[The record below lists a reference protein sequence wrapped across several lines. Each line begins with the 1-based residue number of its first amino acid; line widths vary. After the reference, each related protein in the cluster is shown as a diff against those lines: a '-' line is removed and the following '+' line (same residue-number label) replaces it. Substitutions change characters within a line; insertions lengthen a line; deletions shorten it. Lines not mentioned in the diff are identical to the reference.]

1 MYTFKEIAC
10 FENKDLVEAMKQYA
24 SERIA
29 QKRGSN
35 VDVKFSKTDKLK
47 KIDDAY
53 MKEVAKNAGVEAKFS
68 ALNSDTDKRRFSQI
82 PNVSFY
88 AREIRDILVDAIL
101 PIVID
106 ASTLT

>member
-35 VDVKFSKTDKLK
+35 VDVKFSKADKLK

-53 MKEVAKNAGVEAKFS
+53 MKEVAKNAKLLEDIMEKHGFKPYSSEWWHFS
-68 ALNSDTDKRRFSQI
+68 DKQSYDVGKDFK
-82 PNVSFY
+82 PNN
-88 AREIRDILVDAIL
+88 
-101 PIVID
+101 PK
-106 ASTLT
+106 T